1 MRVRG
6 TLVSK
11 VMAFNGH
18 KVDAERCRSAVYSVV
33 GRNRLQTPGYW
44 RVWAVLLIVVPAVV
58 RVAMQAFTNANS
70 VLATA
75 YMAMSWALVAFCCV
89 VFSLLVLL
97 WRAVATNTRLKL
109 IEQMLVK
116 PCLTIR
122 LRMVG
127 VSDASVPTPDS
138 VIVAEAKGAAT
149 IVLPLPAA
157 LDLLDDGFRSRRP
170 VGGGAVEFVCDD
182 PALVP
187 LRDRLN
193 AVYSTPERVWLDT
206 MADYTRPT
214 LGD

>member
-1 MRVRG
+1 M
-6 TLVSK
+6 SK
-11 VMAFNGH
+11 VMTFNGH
-18 KVDAERCRSAVYSVV
+18 KVDAERCRSAVYAVV
-33 GRNRLQTPGYW
+33 GRNRLQTVGYW
-44 RVWAVLLIVVPAVV
+44 RVWVVLLIVVPAVV
-58 RVAMQAFTNANS
+58 RIAMQAFTNANS

-127 VSDASVPTPDS
+127 ASDAAVPTS
-138 VIVAEAKGAAT
+138 VVSVVMAESKGAAT
-149 IVLPLPAA
+149 LVLPLPAA

-182 PALVP
+182 PALIP

-193 AVYSTPERVWLDT
+193 AVYSVPERVWLDT
-206 MADYTRPT
+206 MADYARPA